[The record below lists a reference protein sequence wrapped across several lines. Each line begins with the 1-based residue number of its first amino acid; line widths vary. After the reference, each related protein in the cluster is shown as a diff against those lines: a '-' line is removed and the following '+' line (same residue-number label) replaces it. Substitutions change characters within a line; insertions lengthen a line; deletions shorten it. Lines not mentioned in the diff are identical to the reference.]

1 MHDITYQNTV
11 LLLEIVILGT
21 TDVFTLYA
29 DIHNNK
35 RIEAITKS
43 SSIPKAVT
51 KQFYIIKYFCMAI
64 ILMLIDLIPKSN
76 SFSFL
81 NQHQIQN
88 NALWHQS

>member
-1 MHDITYQNTV
+1 MHDITDQNPF

-29 DIHNNK
+29 DIHNSK
-35 RIEAITKS
+35 RIEAITRS

-51 KQFYIIKYFCMAI
+51 KQFNIIKYFCMAT

-81 NQHQIQN
+81 NQHQMQN